1 MTHSHLIHLVVCLY
15 LVGGFKHFL
24 FSPIVGMMI
33 RSDIH
38 IFQRG
43 RYTTN
48 QLFHFRENSVGND
61 ALSSSGALFKG
72 PRWGM
77 PLKSSCCDAKVGF
90 ADVHARYPL
99 SRSRRGKIQGKVD
112 VFGFPLYTILRW
124 LFYDKWYPHWYPYY
138 KLFIISMKPSIL
150 RATKPGEAPR
160 ASTRSWRLF
169 SPFRSPS
176 ALSALRGGEVTLS
189 LSHLRVDGIRI
200 IWTSKHPHYMM
211 EYV

>member
-1 MTHSHLIHLVVCLY
+1 MIHCHLWQVTNLTFNYFQRRVETSSNFQFSPMSVRFLSSTLRPRSTSRAKAGQFPSWNGWPVEKTI

-72 PRWGM
+72 PAGECPWNQVAVMQKLVLRMYMLGTPWVEVGEG
-77 PLKSSCCDAKVGF
+77 KSK
-90 ADVHARYPL
+90 
-99 SRSRRGKIQGKVD
+99 GK
-112 VFGFPLYTILRW
+112 
-124 LFYDKWYPHWYPYY
+124 
-138 KLFIISMKPSIL
+138 
-150 RATKPGEAPR
+150 
-160 ASTRSWRLF
+160 
-169 SPFRSPS
+169 
-176 ALSALRGGEVTLS
+176 
-189 LSHLRVDGIRI
+189 
-200 IWTSKHPHYMM
+200 
-211 EYV
+211 